1 MRYDYRR
8 EDGLVIELQFPM
20 GHAPEELYSP
30 GLGGRPSLAG
40 HYKRVFAMPGV
51 SYDGGPDAF
60 HNSTLEA
67 DRRHQRWC
75 LQDAGVPDE
84 AIQPAWRQELI

>member
-1 MRYDYRR
+1 MRYDYRNPGTG
-8 EDGLVIELQFPM
+8 ETITLEYKM
-20 GHAPEELYSP
+20 GEAPERKENFVRIYSVP
-30 GLGGRPSLAG
+30 EFRFDGGRS
-40 HYKRVFAMPGV
+40 
-51 SYDGGPDAF
+51 AF

-84 AIQPAWRQELI
+84 AIQPAWTKDYAGPV

>member
-1 MRYDYRR
+1 MRYDYRNDAGGIR
-8 EDGLVIELQFPM
+8 EFNFPM
-20 GHAPEELYSP
+20 GEAPATTTVFFRESGPVVY
-30 GLGGRPSLAG
+30 R
-40 HYKRVFAMPGV
+40 RVFAMPGV

>member
-1 MRYDYRR
+1 MRYDYRNNAGGIR
-8 EDGLVIELQFPM
+8 EFNFPM
-20 GHAPEELYSP
+20 GEAPPTTTLY
-30 GLGGRPSLAG
+30 LGSNNVVV
-40 HYKRVFAMPGV
+40 YKRVFAMPGV
-51 SYDGGPDAF
+51 SYDGGPEAF